1 MILIEIQKKG
11 QTTQRQIQNKDS
23 LHDLDRDSAK
33 KRADNRRYKRA
44 GRPHGWQP
52 QISQETNRADF
63 FQENLRSTQTTDA
76 RVSDFLG
83 KFWRE
88 RKTRDDQGLTVGGG
102 WIIERVPELSWLE
115 GRPQIMVTS
124 TVGQLTAPLSTYPQL
139 LPAKRASQ
147 AEVKSIGQET
157 QMPFLWAKISKAH
170 SLKCF

>member
-1 MILIEIQKKG
+1 MFSCYLFQEIKFPALI
-11 QTTQRQIQNKDS
+11 
-23 LHDLDRDSAK
+23 
-33 KRADNRRYKRA
+33 
-44 GRPHGWQP
+44 
-52 QISQETNRADF
+52 
-63 FQENLRSTQTTDA
+63 ENLRSSQPTDA

-139 LPAKRASQ
+139 LSGKRPSQ
-147 AEVKSIGQET
+147 PEVKSIGQET
-157 QMPFLWAKISKAH
+157 PMLFL
-170 SLKCF
+170 

>member
-1 MILIEIQKKG
+1 MILIEIQQKKG
-11 QTTQRQIQNKDS
+11 GQQKIQEGRTPTRLTTTNLPRNKS
-23 LHDLDRDSAK
+23 SR
-33 KRADNRRYKRA
+33 
-44 GRPHGWQP
+44 
-52 QISQETNRADF
+52 F
-63 FQENLRSTQTTDA
+63 FQEIQFPVLIENLRSSQPTDA

-139 LPAKRASQ
+139 LPAKRPSQ

-157 QMPFLWAKISKAH
+157 QMPFFVGKNFQSSFTQVLLSCKTPCI
-170 SLKCF
+170 FTPN

>member
-1 MILIEIQKKG
+1 MILIEIQQKKG
-11 QTTQRQIQNKDS
+11 GQQKIQEGRTPTRLTTTNLPRNKS
-23 LHDLDRDSAK
+23 SR
-33 KRADNRRYKRA
+33 
-44 GRPHGWQP
+44 
-52 QISQETNRADF
+52 F
-63 FQENLRSTQTTDA
+63 FQEIQFPALIEKLRFTDA

-83 KFWRE
+83 EFWRE

-124 TVGQLTAPLSTYPQL
+124 TVGQLTAPLSTSPQL
-139 LPAKRASQ
+139 LPAKRPSQ

>member
-1 MILIEIQKKG
+1 M
-11 QTTQRQIQNKDS
+11 
-23 LHDLDRDSAK
+23 
-33 KRADNRRYKRA
+33 
-44 GRPHGWQP
+44 
-52 QISQETNRADF
+52 
-63 FQENLRSTQTTDA
+63 
-76 RVSDFLG
+76 SDFLG

>member
-1 MILIEIQKKG
+1 MC
-11 QTTQRQIQNKDS
+11 QI
-23 LHDLDRDSAK
+23 
-33 KRADNRRYKRA
+33 
-44 GRPHGWQP
+44 
-52 QISQETNRADF
+52 
-63 FQENLRSTQTTDA
+63 
-76 RVSDFLG
+76 
-83 KFWRE
+83 FWANSRE

-157 QMPFLWAKISKAH
+157 QMPFFVGKNFQ
-170 SLKCF
+170 SLFTQVLLSCKTPCRFTPN